1 MPFFDATTKR
11 FALRV
16 GLPAILI
23 LLATFVIVVVS
34 LQKMAGDVNHIES
47 ELTGRSATAAV
58 QSVLRHL
65 GETNNDYAEW
75 DDAVRNL
82 YGAVNRDWAAEN
94 VASSTLFDT
103 IYLIDE
109 SGNELLAYRN
119 GEPVSTTPGEAFGP
133 SLTSMIAEL
142 PKDGKT
148 YDVQTGVVRG
158 AWGLAAVAAGPVVP
172 ASKNFENPP
181 ERSRFLVMGKA
192 FDAAAV
198 ERVSEDFVIDGLRLV
213 DPVASEPLKVDL
225 VDPNGTVVGALA
237 WSPAQLGSQASAR
250 VSPAALAMLLLVG
263 LTMAF
268 LMLFA
273 LRGWKEVKKG
283 ELRLDAALNNMSHG
297 LAMLDAEGRLILC
310 NPRYAE
316 IFGMPPDQIQPG
328 MTVAELLALVDSHS
342 GVQDLDPERTFA
354 QVGKIVRQAE
364 GGTFVQNFS
373 DGRSIAATYRPMRD
387 GGIVTTFEDITQK
400 VEAEQALAASESKLQ
415 AALMNMAQGL
425 LMYDRDGK
433 LVISNR
439 RYAELFKIPWE
450 EWKATCLGTTIQE
463 AMQFNQ
469 KWSNVTEKNPTQL
482 NAEIRS
488 LLERGEGGQIV
499 FERTDGRTFSSLI
512 KPIANSGFV
521 VTFEDITDRRRTEAK
536 ISHMA
541 HHDALTDLLNRVAFY
556 EQMET
561 VLGHLRRS
569 ETMAV
574 LSLDLDH
581 FKSVNDTLGH
591 PVGDL
596 LLQSAAERMRSCVRG
611 EDIVAR
617 LGGDEFA
624 IVQVPSAQPSSIA
637 SLATRLIDVIGAPYD
652 LDGHQVIVGVSVG
665 VTVAPSEGTEP
676 DVLMKNADMAL
687 YRAKADGGGIYRF
700 FEIGMDARMQARR
713 ILELDLRKAI
723 VNGEFELFYQ
733 PIVDVKTGAIT
744 SCEALVRWNHPE
756 RGVVAPMDFIPVAE
770 ETGLI
775 VSLGEWVLRQ
785 ACAEAARWPKQVTVA
800 VNISPAQFKG
810 RNLVPTVIS
819 ALATSGLSAGR
830 LELEITE
837 LVLMQENEGAIA
849 VLHQLRDLGI
859 RIAMDDFGTG
869 YSSLGYLRSFPF
881 DRIKIDQSFIRDLPG
896 KGDSLAIV
904 RAVVGLSSSLGIK
917 TTAEGVETKEQL
929 ASLTAEGCGEFQ
941 GFLFSQ
947 PRPAAEVERL
957 LGEGASQAAAVA

>member
-1 MPFFDATTKR
+1 MPFFDAITKR
-11 FALRV
+11 FALRI

-23 LLATFVIVVVS
+23 MLATFAIVVVS
-34 LQKMAGDVNHIES
+34 LAKMAGHVNRIEG
-47 ELTGRSATAAV
+47 ELTARSATAAV

-65 GETNNDYAEW
+65 GETDNDYAQW

-94 VASSTLFDT
+94 VATSTLFDT

-109 SGNELLAYRN
+109 SGNGILSYRN
-119 GEPVSTTPGEAFGP
+119 GELVSATPAAAFGP
-133 SLTSMIAEL
+133 ALASMVAAL

-158 AWGLAAVAAGPVVP
+158 AWGLATVAVGPIVP
-172 ASKNFENPP
+172 ASANYPNLPQ
-181 ERSRFLVMGKA
+181 RLRYLVMGKA
-192 FDAAAV
+192 FDDAAV
-198 ERVSEDFVIDGLRLV
+198 NRVSEDFVIDGLRLV
-213 DPVASEPLKVDL
+213 DPAASEPLKVDL
-225 VDPNGTVVGALA
+225 VDPNGTVVGALG
-237 WSPAQLGSQASAR
+237 WSPGQLGSQASAQ

-283 ELRLDAALNNMSHG
+283 ELRLDAALNNMAHG
-297 LAMLDAEGRLILC
+297 LCMFDADGKLVIF
-310 NPRYAE
+310 NPRFAE
-316 IFGMPPDQIQPG
+316 IYGLPVREIAPG
-328 MTVAELLALVDSHS
+328 MTTRQLMALAFGS
-342 GVQDLDPERTFA
+342 GRFSDVDPEGSIALQQSF
-354 QVGKIVRQAE
+354 VRE
-364 GGTFVQNFS
+364 HKPGSLVEHLT
-373 DGRSIAATYRPMRD
+373 DGRSIAISHQPTPDEGFVA
-387 GGIVTTFEDITQK
+387 TFEDITERLLTEEK
-400 VEAEQALAASESKLQ
+400 VKHLA
-415 AALMNMAQGL
+415 
-425 LMYDRDGK
+425 R
-433 LVISNR
+433 
-439 RYAELFKIPWE
+439 
-450 EWKATCLGTTIQE
+450 
-463 AMQFNQ
+463 
-469 KWSNVTEKNPTQL
+469 
-482 NAEIRS
+482 
-488 LLERGEGGQIV
+488 
-499 FERTDGRTFSSLI
+499 
-512 KPIANSGFV
+512 
-521 VTFEDITDRRRTEAK
+521 
-536 ISHMA
+536 
-541 HHDALTDLLNRVAFY
+541 HDTLTDLLNRVAFY

-561 VLGHLRRS
+561 VLSRLRRS

-591 PVGDL
+591 PIGDL
-596 LLQSAAERMRSCVRG
+596 LLQTAAERMLSCVRG

-624 IVQVPSAQPSSIA
+624 IVQVPSELPSSIV
-637 SLATRLIDVIGAPYD
+637 SLATRLIDVVGAPYD
-652 LDGHQVIVGVSVG
+652 LDGHQVIVGISVG
-665 VTVAPSEGTEP
+665 ITVAPGEGSEP
-676 DVLMKNADMAL
+676 DALMKNADLAL

-700 FEIGMDARMQARR
+700 FEVGMDARMQARR

-723 VNGEFELFYQ
+723 VNREFELFYQ
-733 PIVDVKTGAIT
+733 PIVDVKTGAVT
-744 SCEALVRWNHPE
+744 SCEALIRWNHPE
-756 RGVVAPMDFIPVAE
+756 RGMVAPMDFIPIAE

-775 VSLGEWVLRQ
+775 VPLAEWVLRR
-785 ACAEAARWPKQVTVA
+785 ACTEAARWPKHVTVA
-800 VNISPAQFKG
+800 VNLSPAQFKS

-837 LVLMQENEGAIA
+837 LVLMQQNEGAIA
-849 VLHQLRDLGI
+849 TLHQLRNLGI

-896 KGDSLAIV
+896 KEDSLAIV

-917 TTAEGVETKEQL
+917 TTAEGVETTEQL
-929 ASLTAEGCGEFQ
+929 ASLTSEGCNEFQ

-957 LGEGASQAAAVA
+957 LGEDASQTAAVA